1 MAGGTVFE
9 ILTMRGGSWSIEA
22 TATSQQDA
30 QVEAG
35 RMLNRPFIDG
45 VRVIKESKK
54 SIAQLE
60 PKDILFEKVKQKA
73 EGKVFVQ
80 QILDAPLC
88 DTTDD
93 LYGWPARS
101 TINQLMRTYLD
112 KVNITATELMHSAK
126 EIKRLLDEGTL
137 INSATAK
144 VASLQAKKTDGNTNA
159 RRDQI
164 YEFIRD
170 INARVKTA
178 SDRKLPRV
186 RDVGFLGVL
195 ESVNQSFAGPD
206 AEFMARVAITTE
218 LIDNRNLFG
227 KLSMLLEWG
236 DQAEDDAA
244 FQVIDVFISDILWNS
259 DVLRELLGSQ
269 RDLGSALVT
278 LICFASGEPLG
289 EEPPEGLNPEHPK
302 FINFT
307 LHRLIAEGRLPDSQ
321 AVLFERVK
329 RQLEGVNPL
338 SRGDREEEREVFSGL
353 LTKLITDVEVV
364 GGPTIAEAVTQR
376 QSMIINKGGQK
387 GLKEATASM
396 LPSLAD
402 PGRKA
407 GYLLALLECALGQDL
422 LRDDIDEHLEKIL
435 VSPPSINHIVRDKMP
450 PNLKMRKIT
459 SIYYRVEQSS
469 LSDDQK
475 DKLKSRLDE
484 LLTSYIVDGKLLE
497 KLDNPE
503 RPLHIRARMLVSM
516 VQPEMLPNG
525 RASSL
530 AREIIIKHL
539 RRPNFEKEMVATITD
554 VAEKATVLRQ
564 FHEQLNRCGFFG

>member
-9 ILTMRGGSWSIEA
+9 ILTLRGGSWSIEA
-22 TATSQQDA
+22 TAASQQEA
-30 QVEAG
+30 QLEAG

-45 VRVIKESKK
+45 VRIVKESKK

-60 PKDILFEKVKQKA
+60 PADILFEKVKQKT

-88 DTTDD
+88 ASTED

-112 KVNITATELMHSAK
+112 KANITATELMHSAK

-137 INSATAK
+137 INSAAAK

-159 RRDQI
+159 RRDEL

-178 SDRKLPRV
+178 TERKLPRV
-186 RDVGFLGVL
+186 REVGFNGLLQIIG
-195 ESVNQSFAGPD
+195 ESYAGAD
-206 AEFMARVAITTE
+206 ADFMARVAVTTE

-227 KLSMLLEWG
+227 KLATLLEW
-236 DQAEDDAA
+236 ATEVEDDAA
-244 FQVIDVFISDILWNS
+244 FQVIDVFISDILWNT

-278 LICFASGEPLG
+278 LICFASGEPIDDG
-289 EEPPEGLNPEHPK
+289 IPEDLNPEHPK

-307 LHRLIAEGRLPDSQ
+307 LNRFIAEGRLPDSQ
-321 AVLFERVK
+321 SVLFDRVK

-353 LTKLITDVEVV
+353 LNKLIPDVEMV
-364 GGPTIAEAVTQR
+364 GGPSIAEAVTQR

-387 GLKEATASM
+387 GLKEAAASM

-407 GYLLALLECALGQDL
+407 GYLLALLECALGQEL
-422 LRDDIDEHLEKIL
+422 LREDIDQHLEKIL
-435 VSPPSINHIVRDKMP
+435 VAPPTVNHIVRDKLP

-459 SIYYRVEQSS
+459 SIYYRIEQSS
-469 LSDDQK
+469 LPDDQK
-475 DKLKSRLDE
+475 DKLKTRLDD
-484 LLTSYIVDGKLLE
+484 LLTSYLIDGKLLE

-539 RRPNFEKEMVATITD
+539 RRPNFEKEMVAQIPD
-554 VAEKATVLRQ
+554 PGEKATVLRQ